1 MSHRIVKSLLV
12 ITLAAILLAQF
23 QKWNSSKV
31 GISAINLLYKFH
43 DYTELDS
50 NMAELRKIVT
60 SSVYDELTIDNEGRL
75 LNTYLKF
82 KGNACIPHVIASTS
96 DYVLYTLE
104 TQSIEE
110 TRLFLFIYST
120 NLFGKIDSVREV
132 ECIDFVYHNS

>member
-1 MSHRIVKSLLV
+1 MLYRIVKPLLV
-12 ITLAAILLAQF
+12 IALAIILLAQF

-31 GISAINLLYKFH
+31 GVSAVNLLYKFH

-96 DYVLYTLE
+96 DYVLYILE

-132 ECIDFVYHNS
+132 ECIDFVYHND